1 MPNHCHNRVTF
12 YSDDTTAILK
22 LHKVF
27 SRALKNDDN
36 TETTKTVFGEFVPE
50 PDWTKI
56 PLNENTVKEYS
67 WDKPRGEIGECPKM
81 IIDKEAPF
89 RSGLRF
95 ESTDIMDDRWYN
107 WRVQNWG
114 TKWDAYSLE
123 IDDVDMPNGFE
134 VTFETAWSPPE
145 EVCYAIKEQY
155 DDLSVS
161 WFYDEPGCEV
171 AGYL

>member
-1 MPNHCHNRVTF
+1 VPNHCHNRVTF

-36 TETTKTVFGEFVPE
+36 TETTKTVFGEFIPE

-67 WDKPRGEIGECPKM
+67 WDNPRGEVGELPVM
-81 IIDKEAPF
+81 SEDPF
-89 RSGLRF
+89 KGLHF
-95 ESTDIMDDRWYN
+95 PSTGKQDDRWYN
-107 WRVQNWG
+107 WRCQNWG
-114 TKWDAYSLE
+114 TKWDAYSME
-123 IDDVDMPNGFE
+123 IDEVDMPNGFE

-155 DDLSVS
+155 DDLSMS

>member
-56 PLNENTVKEYS
+56 PLKESELKEYS
-67 WDKPRGEIGECPKM
+67 FSQPKGEVGELPVMSDSKF
-81 IIDKEAPF
+81 K
-89 RSGLRF
+89 GLHF
-95 ESTDIMDDRWYN
+95 ASTGHQDDRWYN

-123 IDDVDMPNGFE
+123 IDDCDMPNGFE

-145 EVCYAIKEQY
+145 EIHSAISEQF
-155 DDLSVS
+155 DDLSMS

>member
-12 YSDDTTAILK
+12 YSNDTTAILK

-36 TETTKTVFGEFVPE
+36 TETTNTVFGEFVPE
-50 PDWTKI
+50 PDWSKI

-67 WDKPRGEIGECPKM
+67 WDNPRGEIGELPVM
-81 IIDKEAPF
+81 SDDPF
-89 RSGLRF
+89 KGLHF
-95 ESTDIMDDRWYN
+95 PSTGKQDDRWYN
-107 WRVQNWG
+107 WRNANWG
-114 TKWDAYSLE
+114 TKWDAYSME
-123 IDDVDMPNGFE
+123 IDDSEMPNGLE

-145 EVCYAIKEQY
+145 EIHSAISEQF
-155 DDLSVS
+155 DDLSMS

>member
-1 MPNHCHNRVTF
+1 VPNHCHNRVTF

-36 TETTKTVFGEFVPE
+36 TETTKTVFGEFIPE
-50 PDWTKI
+50 PDWTKV

-67 WDKPRGEIGECPKM
+67 WDNPRGEVGELPVM
-81 IIDKEAPF
+81 SEDPF
-89 RSGLRF
+89 KGLHF
-95 ESTDIMDDRWYN
+95 PSTGKQDDRWYN
-107 WRVQNWG
+107 WRCQNWG
-114 TKWDAYSLE
+114 TKWDAYSME
-123 IDDVDMPNGFE
+123 IDEVDMPNGFE
-134 VTFETAWSPPE
+134 VNFETAWSPPE

-155 DDLSVS
+155 DDLSMS

>member
-12 YSDDTTAILK
+12 YSEDTTAILK
-22 LHKVF
+22 LHKIF
-27 SRALKNDDN
+27 SKALKNDDI
-36 TETTKTVFGEFVPE
+36 TETRDTVLGSFVPE
-50 PDWTKI
+50 PDWTKV

-67 WDKPRGEIGECPKM
+67 WDKQRGEVGELPVFK
-81 IIDKEAPF
+81 DKGF
-89 RSGLRF
+89 GSGLYF
-95 ESTDIMDDRWYN
+95 ESTGVNDDRWYN
-107 WRVQNWG
+107 WRNANWG

-123 IDDVDMPNGFE
+123 IDDCDMPNGFE
-134 VTFETAWSPPE
+134 VNFETAWSPPE
-145 EVCYAIKEQY
+145 EIHTAICEQF

>member
-36 TETTKTVFGEFVPE
+36 TETTKTVFGEFIPE

-67 WDKPRGEIGECPKM
+67 WDNPRGEVGELPVM
-81 IIDKEAPF
+81 SEDPF
-89 RSGLRF
+89 KGLHF
-95 ESTDIMDDRWYN
+95 PSTGKQDDRWYN
-107 WRVQNWG
+107 WRCQNWG
-114 TKWDAYSLE
+114 TKWDAYSME
-123 IDDVDMPNGFE
+123 IDEVDMPHGFE
-134 VTFETAWSPPE
+134 VNFETAWSPPE

-155 DDLSVS
+155 DDLSMS

>member
-1 MPNHCHNRVTF
+1 MCLVPNHCHNRVTF

-56 PLNENTVKEYS
+56 PLAESDVKEYS
-67 WDKPRGEIGECPKM
+67 FSQPRGEVGELPVFS
-81 IIDKEAPF
+81 DEPF
-89 RSGLRF
+89 KGLHF
-95 ESTDIMDDRWYN
+95 PSTGCSDERWYN

-114 TKWDAYSLE
+114 TKWDAYSME

-134 VTFETAWSPPE
+134 VNFETAWSPPE

-155 DDLSVS
+155 DDLSIS
-161 WFYDEPGCEV
+161 WFYDEPGCEI

>member
-22 LHKVF
+22 LHKIF
-27 SRALKNDDN
+27 SKGLLNDDN
-36 TETTKTVFGEFVPE
+36 TEKVDSVFGSFIPE

-56 PLNENTVKEYS
+56 PLNENTIQEYS
-67 WDKPRGEIGECPKM
+67 WDKPRGEIGELPVM
-81 IIDKEAPF
+81 SDDPF
-89 RSGLRF
+89 KGLHF
-95 ESTDIMDDRWYN
+95 ASTGKQDDRWYN

-114 TKWDAYSLE
+114 TKWDCYTLE
-123 IDDVDMPNGFE
+123 IEDSDMPHGFE

-145 EVCYAIKEQY
+145 EVCSAIREQY
-155 DDLSVS
+155 PNVSIS
-161 WFYDEPGCEV
+161 WFYDEPGCEI